1 MADDMMISSSGVIFD
16 SLFMGSEIVA
26 SIGIELKW
34 NQAMFLLGPE
44 FAFGMEKIE

>member
-1 MADDMMISSSGVIFD
+1 MAADMMASSSSVISV